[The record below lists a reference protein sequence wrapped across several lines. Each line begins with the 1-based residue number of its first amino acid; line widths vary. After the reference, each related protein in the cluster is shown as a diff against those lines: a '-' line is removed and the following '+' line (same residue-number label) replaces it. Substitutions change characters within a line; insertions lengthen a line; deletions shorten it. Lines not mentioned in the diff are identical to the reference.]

1 MSNVD
6 PVAVARAVWNE
17 AITEPGAWKV
27 INGREA
33 LALAIVVIAA
43 EERAKLGHDKECR
56 RHAVWGMPFAQ
67 TRCTCG
73 HDALSAA
80 LRGEEGKP

>member
-1 MSNVD
+1 MASVD

-17 AITEPGAWKV
+17 AITDPGAWKV

-43 EERAKLGHDKECR
+43 AIVSETIPSSYDPHGDLVV
-56 RHAVWGMPFAQ
+56 RHAQ
-67 TRCTCG
+67 
-73 HDALSAA
+73 ALNALAAA
-80 LRGEEGKP
+80 LRGEEGR